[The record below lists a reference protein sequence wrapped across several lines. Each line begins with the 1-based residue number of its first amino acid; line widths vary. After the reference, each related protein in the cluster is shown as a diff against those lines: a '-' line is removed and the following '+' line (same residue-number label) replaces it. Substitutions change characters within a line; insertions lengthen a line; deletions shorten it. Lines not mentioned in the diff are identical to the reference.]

1 MTKYLIKTTMTY
13 RVATVDEVEQLHEDL
28 INNENFSLVGFGYKT
43 KVIKQKGEIVEEY
56 QLVTATVTINDEKEP
71 EDSAMDVKI
80 ARVF

>member
-1 MTKYLIKTTMTY
+1 MIKYLIKTTMTY

>member
-43 KVIKQKGEIVEEY
+43 KIIKQKGEIVEEY

>member
-28 INNENFSLVGFGYKT
+28 INNDNFSLVGFGYKT
-43 KVIKQKGEIVEEY
+43 KVLKQKGEIVEEY

>member
-43 KVIKQKGEIVEEY
+43 KVIKQKVEIV
-56 QLVTATVTINDEKEP
+56 
-71 EDSAMDVKI
+71 
-80 ARVF
+80 

>member
-1 MTKYLIKTTMTY
+1 MTKYLVKTTMTY

-43 KVIKQKGEIVEEY
+43 KVIKQKGGIVEEY

>member
-28 INNENFSLVGFGYKT
+28 INNENFSLIGFGYKT
-43 KVIKQKGEIVEEY
+43 KAIKQKGEIVEEY

>member
-71 EDSAMDVKI
+71 GDSAMDVKI

>member
-1 MTKYLIKTTMTY
+1 MVKYLVKTTMTY
-13 RVATVDEVEQLHEDL
+13 RVATVDEVEQLHDDL

-71 EDSAMDVKI
+71 EDSNIDITI
-80 ARVF
+80 ARNI

>member
-28 INNENFSLVGFGYKT
+28 INSENFSLVGFGYKT

>member
-28 INNENFSLVGFGYKT
+28 INNENFSLVGCGYKT

>member
-1 MTKYLIKTTMTY
+1 MTKYLITTMTY

>member
-1 MTKYLIKTTMTY
+1 MTKYLTKTTMTY

>member
-56 QLVTATVTINDEKEP
+56 QLFTATVTNKEEKEP

>member
-28 INNENFSLVGFGYKT
+28 INNENFSLIGFGYKT
-43 KVIKQKGEIVEEY
+43 KVIKQKGEVVEEY

-71 EDSAMDVKI
+71 DDSAMDVKI

>member
-28 INNENFSLVGFGYKT
+28 INNENVSLVGFGYKT

-71 EDSAMDVKI
+71 EDSAMDIKI

>member
-71 EDSAMDVKI
+71 ENSAMDVKI

>member
-28 INNENFSLVGFGYKT
+28 INNEKFSLVGFGYKT

>member
-43 KVIKQKGEIVEEY
+43 KVIKQKGEVVEEY

>member
-1 MTKYLIKTTMTY
+1 MTKYLIKTTKTY

-80 ARVF
+80 ARIF

>member
-71 EDSAMDVKI
+71 EDSAMDLKI

>member
-80 ARVF
+80 ARIF

>member
-71 EDSAMDVKI
+71 EDSAMDIKI

>member
-13 RVATVDEVEQLHEDL
+13 RVATVDEVEQLHGDL

>member
-43 KVIKQKGEIVEEY
+43 KVIKQKGEIVEEQ

>member
-71 EDSAMDVKI
+71 EDSAIDVKI

>member
-80 ARVF
+80 TRVF

>member
-56 QLVTATVTINDEKEP
+56 QLITATVTINDEKEP

>member
-28 INNENFSLVGFGYKT
+28 INNENFSRVGFGYKT

>member
-28 INNENFSLVGFGYKT
+28 INNENFSLIGFGYKT

>member
-13 RVATVDEVEQLHEDL
+13 RVATVDEVERLHEDL

>member
-28 INNENFSLVGFGYKT
+28 INNDNFSLVGFGYKT

-71 EDSAMDVKI
+71 EDSAMDIKI

>member
-28 INNENFSLVGFGYKT
+28 INNENFSLIGFGYKT

-80 ARVF
+80 ARIF

>member
-80 ARVF
+80 ARVL

>member
-1 MTKYLIKTTMTY
+1 MTKYLIKTTLTY

>member
-13 RVATVDEVEQLHEDL
+13 RVATVDEVEQLHKDL

>member
-1 MTKYLIKTTMTY
+1 MVKYLIKTTMTY